1 MRAALAAWSLAVC
14 VILAGCSTV
23 EQGAAA
29 PSDATSPIT
38 IESAARLNQVLLL
51 APVATCSACGESSIA
66 GGADMALDPQAIASY
81 LRDWKDYEVT
91 FVAKDSDTDNLVID
105 LATWHEHL
113 QQSEPVPPPL
123 QKRLAALTQAR
134 AGPAAD
140 GVSGVMI
147 IHSHRRFLSAT
158 DVALN
163 LMVVGMPNMY
173 KKLFERNTSIALYE
187 ARRGELLWMT
197 FFNAMPDAQYRLQDG
212 ILGEM
217 ENLPAAARQLDPPR

>member
-1 MRAALAAWSLAVC
+1 MRAALAAWSLTVC

-23 EQGAAA
+23 EKGAAA

-51 APVATCSACGESSIA
+51 VPVTTCSACGDSSFEGSPDVTVDPTAIA
-66 GGADMALDPQAIASY
+66 GY

-91 FVAKDSDTDNLVID
+91 LVPEDVETHILVTD
-105 LATWHEHL
+105 LAAWHEHL
-113 QQSEPVPPPL
+113 EETEPMPPPL
-123 QKRLAALTQAR
+123 QARLEALIETRVGHA
-134 AGPAAD
+134 AAD
-140 GVSGVMI
+140 TTGVLV
-147 IHSHRRFLSAT
+147 IHSHIRFVSAT
-158 DVALN
+158 DMALTF
-163 LMVVGMPNMY
+163 MFVGMPNMY

-197 FFNAMPDAQYRLQDG
+197 FFNAMPDARNSLQDG
-212 ILGEM
+212 ILKEM